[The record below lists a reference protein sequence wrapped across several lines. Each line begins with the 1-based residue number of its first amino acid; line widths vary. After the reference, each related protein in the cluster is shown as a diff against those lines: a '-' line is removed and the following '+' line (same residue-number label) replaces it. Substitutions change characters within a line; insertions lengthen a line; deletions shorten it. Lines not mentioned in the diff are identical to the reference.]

1 VWYLTIPLAIALL
14 GVTGIAVMVWRKM
27 PYLRKLTPEAHEL
40 GDTLAHD
47 YVPEVLD
54 WWVSI
59 PWRQYVQT
67 VLVELEKIL
76 RQVRLFMQ
84 TLDRLWDRMIRKV
97 RRTHQ
102 EAGKQHEEIVAQ
114 QEVARQEK
122 EEEDE
127 DDKTFDINDPEQLK
141 QEEQNLIVA
150 IAQNPKDVAS
160 YQRIAQVYVRMDQVG
175 DAIEALE
182 AALKLDPE
190 NVRMTK
196 RVEALK
202 QRQAVKQ
209 L

>member
-1 VWYLTIPLAIALL
+1 MLYLTIPLGIALVALLAIA
-14 GVTGIAVMVWRKM
+14 VVVWRKM
-27 PYLRKLTPEAHEL
+27 PYLRKLTPEAHEV

-47 YVPEVLD
+47 FAPELLD

-59 PWRQYVQT
+59 PWRQYVQA
-67 VLVELEKIL
+67 VLVELEKIM
-76 RQVRLFMQ
+76 RRFRLFMQ
-84 TLDRLWDRMIRKV
+84 GLDRLWERVIRKV

-102 EAGKQHEEIVAQ
+102 EAAKQHEEIVAQ

-127 DDKTFDINDPEQLK
+127 DDKNFDINDPEQLK

-160 YQRIAQVYVRMDQVG
+160 YQRIAQVYVRMDQVS

-182 AALKLDPE
+182 AALKLEPD
-190 NVRMTK
+190 NVRMAK
-196 RVEALK
+196 RVEALR